1 MFVLIE
7 TMLRLLLLGLG
18 SSWCIVLVSSLG
30 NHALPVVMK
39 VIQPLEHGIC

>member
-1 MFVLIE
+1 MLFE

-18 SSWCIVLVSSLG
+18 NSWNIVVDSSLD
-30 NHALPVVMK
+30 NHAPLVMK